1 MNRNITDKY
10 PEITEF
16 FVIFSR
22 MEYAL
27 KAEGFLINKRNAEAD
42 WPSFA
47 ENIKDQINKKTGE
60 NGFKKAIDYILTNSP
75 KAQINENG
83 IIKWEIRPA
92 SQGNDIKDLFTYIK
106 RIRNNLFHGGKF
118 SNGVLEDFDRDL
130 NLVRSA
136 LIILKESINYNSKVH
151 DAFHNNFNIS

>member
-1 MNRNITDKY
+1 MDRNITNKY

-27 KAEGFLINKRNAEAD
+27 KAEGFLISHRDAKAD
-42 WPSFA
+42 WISFA
-47 ENIKDQINKKTGE
+47 ANIENQINEKRKE
-60 NGFKKAIDYILTNSP
+60 NGFKKVIDYILTNPP
-75 KAQINENG
+75 KVQINENG
-83 IIKWEIRPA
+83 IIKWEPRSA

-106 RIRNNLFHGGKF
+106 RIRNNLFHGDKF

-130 NLVRSA
+130 SLVRSA
-136 LIILKESINYNSKVH
+136 LVILKEAIKYNSDVAG
-151 DAFHNNFNIS
+151 AFYYNFNIP